1 MPVRTF
7 TAAVAAGATYT
18 PLADWQFRFPP
29 KQAMLEILVNAT
41 AVLCVMNLT
50 TGSESIVQSESPVS
64 AGGTAGVVPSRFTQE
79 PIVDLVDPGQETV
92 LTIRNTSGAPITVT
106 GQAIL
111 TYK

>member
-7 TAAVAAGATYT
+7 TSSVAAGATYT
-18 PLADWQFRFPP
+18 PFSDWQYRFPP
-29 KQAMLEILVNAT
+29 KTAMLEVLINAT
-41 AVLCVMNLT
+41 ATGCVMNLT

-64 AGGTAGVVPSRFTQE
+64 AGGTASVIPSRFTQE

-92 LTIRNTSGAPITVT
+92 LTIRNTSGGAITVS
-106 GQAIL
+106 GQGIL